1 MAIENKIKRQIAFSP
16 TTWERLNEL
25 SDRMDTPISTLV
37 NLGIAWWMDY
47 HDVFKEVPRMLNEL
61 ARFSDLAE
69 GLGAYQTKNIL
80 KSIDEGDA
88 GDGSG

>member
-1 MAIENKIKRQIAFSP
+1 
-16 TTWERLNEL
+16 
-25 SDRMDTPISTLV
+25 MDTPISTLV

-47 HDVFKEVPRMLNEL
+47 HDVFKEVPKILSEL

-88 GDGSG
+88 GEGSG